1 MHLNIKRQ
9 FKLKA
14 WLSGEEEKCMGQR
27 NVPRQEVHFFLDL
40 LQLLP
45 KLFHANH
52 VQEAKQYD
60 LQHP

>member
-1 MHLNIKRQ
+1 
-9 FKLKA
+9 
-14 WLSGEEEKCMGQR
+14 MGQS
-27 NVPRQEVHFFLDL
+27 VPRQVVHFFLDL

-45 KLFHANH
+45 KLFRANR